1 MMSWLIWN
9 NILQDNKEDFIMKRT
24 NESSFD
30 YNAEVKKCKTID
42 DVMGKN
48 GLIQRLVKD
57 VLENILEGEMEEH
70 LGREKYQRESY
81 DVEDI
86 KNYRNGY
93 STKNLR
99 SSFGDVDLDI
109 PRDRKAEFEPQIV
122 KKYETVCTELDK
134 KIISL
139 YAKGMST
146 TDIEAEIQDL
156 YGITISPSMVSKI
169 TDKVLATATEW
180 QNRVLDSIYPIV
192 YLDAMYFKVRSNGK
206 IVNKAVYICLG
217 YTMQGHK
224 DILGIWVDEAE
235 GAKFW
240 LSICN
245 DLKNRGVKEILIAC
259 MDGLKGLPQ
268 AIKTVFPTVNIQTC
282 IVHQIRN
289 SVKYVA
295 SKGQK
300 AFMKDL
306 KEVYKAPTEE
316 LALAQL
322 DRLKEAWGD
331 KYGIVID
338 SWYNNWNNLS
348 TYFEFSPSIR
358 KIIYTTNVLEG
369 FNRQV
374 RKFTKVRV
382 IFPTDESLNKC
393 VYLATMEIM
402 EKWTQPIHGWANTL
416 AELSLAFSDQLS
428 DDLA

>member
-1 MMSWLIWN
+1 MT
-9 NILQDNKEDFIMKRT
+9 RR
-24 NESSFD
+24 NEINFD
-30 YNAEVKKCKTID
+30 YNEEVKKCKTID
-42 DVMGKN
+42 DVLGKN
-48 GLIQRLVKD
+48 GLVQKLVKD
-57 VLENILEGEMEEH
+57 VLENILEAEMDEH
-70 LGREKYQRESY
+70 LGRDKYQRQSNIEP
-81 DVEDI
+81 EER
-86 KNYRNGY
+86 NYRNGY
-93 STKNLR
+93 SQKNLR

-122 KKYETVCTELDK
+122 KKYETVCNELDK

-139 YAKGMST
+139 YAKGMT
-146 TDIEAEIQDL
+146 TSDIQAEIEDL

-169 TDKVLATATEW
+169 TDKVIATATEW
-180 QNRVLDSIYPIV
+180 QNRMLDKIYPIV

-217 YTMQGHK
+217 YTMEGYK
-224 DILGIWVDEAE
+224 DILGLWVDEAE

-240 LSICN
+240 LGICN

-268 AIKTVFPTVNIQTC
+268 AIQTVFPSANIKTC

-289 SVKYVA
+289 SIKYIA
-295 SKGQK
+295 SKDK
-300 AFMKDL
+300 KSFMKDL

-322 DRLKEAWGD
+322 DKLKETWGNS
-331 KYGIVID
+331 YGMVID

-348 TYFEFSPSIR
+348 TFFDFSPRIR
-358 KIIYTTNVLEG
+358 KTIYTTNALEG

-374 RKFTKVRV
+374 RKYTKSRT

-402 EKWTQPIHGWANTL
+402 EKWTQPVPNWGATL
-416 AELSLAFSDQLS
+416 AELTLFFTEELKDELA
-428 DDLA
+428 

>member
-1 MMSWLIWN
+1 MARKNDIN
-9 NILQDNKEDFIMKRT
+9 
-24 NESSFD
+24 FD
-30 YNAEVKKCKTID
+30 YNSEIKKCKTID
-42 DVMGKN
+42 DVLGKN
-48 GLIQRLVKD
+48 GLVQRLVKD
-57 VLENILEGEMEEH
+57 VLENILEAEMDEH
-70 LGREKYQRESY
+70 LGRDKYQRQS
-81 DVEDI
+81 DI
-86 KNYRNGY
+86 EPGERNYRNGY
-93 STKNLR
+93 SQKNLR

-109 PRDRKAEFEPQIV
+109 PRDRKSEFEPQII
-122 KKYETVCTELDK
+122 KKYETVCNELDK

-139 YAKGMST
+139 YAKGMT
-146 TDIEAEIQDL
+146 TSDIQAEIEDL

-169 TDKVLATATEW
+169 TDKVIATATEW
-180 QNRVLDSIYPIV
+180 QNRMLDKIYPIV

-217 YTMQGHK
+217 YTMEGYK
-224 DILGIWVDEAE
+224 DILGLWVDEAE

-240 LSICN
+240 LGICN

-268 AIKTVFPTVNIQTC
+268 AIQTVFPSANIQTC

-289 SVKYVA
+289 SIKYIA
-295 SKGQK
+295 SKDK
-300 AFMKDL
+300 KSFMKDL

-322 DRLKEAWGD
+322 DKLKETWGNS
-331 KYGIVID
+331 YGMVID

-348 TYFEFSPSIR
+348 TFFDFSPRIR
-358 KIIYTTNVLEG
+358 KMIYTTNALEG

-374 RKFTKVRV
+374 RKYTKSRT

-402 EKWTQPIHGWANTL
+402 EKWTQPVPNWGATL
-416 AELSLAFSDQLS
+416 AELTLFFTEELKDELA
-428 DDLA
+428 

>member
-1 MMSWLIWN
+1 MGRKNDIN
-9 NILQDNKEDFIMKRT
+9 
-24 NESSFD
+24 FD
-30 YNAEVKKCKTID
+30 YNSEVKKCKTID
-42 DVMGKN
+42 DVLGKN
-48 GLIQRLVKD
+48 GLVQRLIKD
-57 VLENILEGEMEEH
+57 VLENILEAEMDEH
-70 LGREKYQRESY
+70 LGRDKYQRQS
-81 DVEDI
+81 DI
-86 KNYRNGY
+86 EPGERNYRNGY
-93 STKNLR
+93 SQKNLR

-109 PRDRKAEFEPQIV
+109 PRDRKAEFEPQII
-122 KKYETVCTELDK
+122 KKYETVCNELDK

-139 YAKGMST
+139 YAKGMT
-146 TDIEAEIQDL
+146 TSDIQAEIEDL

-169 TDKVLATATEW
+169 TDKVIATATEW
-180 QNRVLDSIYPIV
+180 QNRMLDKIYPIV

-217 YTMQGHK
+217 YTMEGYK
-224 DILGIWVDEAE
+224 DILGLWVDEAE

-240 LSICN
+240 LGICN

-268 AIKTVFPTVNIQTC
+268 AIQTVFPSANIQTC

-289 SVKYVA
+289 SIKYIA
-295 SKGQK
+295 SKDK
-300 AFMKDL
+300 KSFMKDL

-322 DRLKEAWGD
+322 DKLKETWGNS
-331 KYGIVID
+331 YGMVID

-348 TYFEFSPSIR
+348 TFFDFSPRIR
-358 KIIYTTNVLEG
+358 KMIYTTNALEG

-374 RKFTKVRV
+374 RKYTKSRT

-402 EKWTQPIHGWANTL
+402 EKWTQPVPNWGATL
-416 AELSLAFSDQLS
+416 AELTLFFTEELKDELA
-428 DDLA
+428 

>member
-1 MMSWLIWN
+1 MARKNDIN
-9 NILQDNKEDFIMKRT
+9 
-24 NESSFD
+24 FD
-30 YNAEVKKCKTID
+30 YNSEIKKCKTID
-42 DVMGKN
+42 DVLGKN
-48 GLIQRLVKD
+48 GLVQRLVKD
-57 VLENILEGEMEEH
+57 VLENILEAEMDEH
-70 LGREKYQRESY
+70 LGRDKYQRQS
-81 DVEDI
+81 DI
-86 KNYRNGY
+86 EPGERNYRNGY
-93 STKNLR
+93 SQKNLR

-109 PRDRKAEFEPQIV
+109 PRDRKSEFEPQIV
-122 KKYETVCTELDK
+122 KKYETVCNELDK

-139 YAKGMST
+139 YAKGMT
-146 TDIEAEIQDL
+146 TSDIQAEIEDL

-169 TDKVLATATEW
+169 TDKVIATATEW
-180 QNRVLDSIYPIV
+180 QNRMLDKIYPIV

-217 YTMQGHK
+217 YTMEGYK
-224 DILGIWVDEAE
+224 DILGLWVDEAE

-240 LSICN
+240 LGICN

-268 AIKTVFPTVNIQTC
+268 AIQTVFPSANIQTC

-289 SVKYVA
+289 SIKYIA
-295 SKGQK
+295 SKDK
-300 AFMKDL
+300 KSFMKDL

-322 DRLKEAWGD
+322 DKLKETWGNS
-331 KYGIVID
+331 YGMVID

-348 TYFEFSPSIR
+348 TFFDFSPRIR
-358 KIIYTTNVLEG
+358 KIIYTTNALEG

-374 RKFTKVRV
+374 RKYTKSRT

-402 EKWTQPIHGWANTL
+402 EKWTQPVPNWGATL
-416 AELSLAFSDQLS
+416 AELTLFFTEELKDELA
-428 DDLA
+428 

>member
-1 MMSWLIWN
+1 MARKNDIN
-9 NILQDNKEDFIMKRT
+9 
-24 NESSFD
+24 FD
-30 YNAEVKKCKTID
+30 YNSEIKKCKTID
-42 DVMGKN
+42 DVLGKN
-48 GLIQRLVKD
+48 GLVQRLVKD
-57 VLENILEGEMEEH
+57 VLENILEAEMDEH
-70 LGREKYQRESY
+70 LGRDKYQRQS
-81 DVEDI
+81 DI
-86 KNYRNGY
+86 EPGERNYRNGY
-93 STKNLR
+93 SQKNLR

-109 PRDRKAEFEPQIV
+109 PRDRKSEFEPQIV
-122 KKYETVCTELDK
+122 KKYETVCNELDK

-139 YAKGMST
+139 YAKGMT
-146 TDIEAEIQDL
+146 TSDIQAEIEDL

-169 TDKVLATATEW
+169 TDKVIATATEW
-180 QNRVLDSIYPIV
+180 QNRMLDKIYPIV

-217 YTMQGHK
+217 YTMEGYK
-224 DILGIWVDEAE
+224 DILRLWVDEAE

-240 LSICN
+240 LGICN

-268 AIKTVFPTVNIQTC
+268 AIQTVFPSANIQTC

-289 SVKYVA
+289 SIKYIA
-295 SKGQK
+295 SKDK
-300 AFMKDL
+300 KSFMKDL

-322 DRLKEAWGD
+322 DKLKETWGNS
-331 KYGIVID
+331 YGMVID

-348 TYFEFSPSIR
+348 TFFDFSPRIR
-358 KIIYTTNVLEG
+358 KMIYTTNALEG

-374 RKFTKVRV
+374 RKYTKSRT

-402 EKWTQPIHGWANTL
+402 EKWTQPVPNWGATL
-416 AELSLAFSDQLS
+416 AELTLFFTEELKDELA
-428 DDLA
+428 

>member
-1 MMSWLIWN
+1 MKN
-9 NILQDNKEDFIMKRT
+9 NN
-24 NESSFD
+24 FD
-30 YNAEVKKCKTID
+30 YNEEIKKCKTID

-48 GLIQRLVKD
+48 GLIQKLVKD

-70 LGREKYQRESY
+70 LGRSKYQRL
-81 DVEDI
+81 DDEDFERV
-86 KNYRNGY
+86 NYRNGY
-93 STKNLR
+93 SKKNLR
-99 SSFGDVDLDI
+99 SSFGDVDLNI
-109 PRDRKAEFEPQIV
+109 PRDRNGEFEPKIV
-122 KKYETVCTELDK
+122 KKYETVCNELDK

-146 TDIEAEIQDL
+146 SDIQAEIEDL

-169 TDKVLATATEW
+169 IDKVLSSAVEW
-180 QNRVLDSIYPIV
+180 QNRPLDRIYPIV

-217 YTMQGHK
+217 YDMDGYK

-240 LSICN
+240 LGICN

-268 AIKTVFPTVNIQTC
+268 AIKTVFPSVNIQTC
-282 IVHQIRN
+282 IIHQIRN
-289 SVKYVA
+289 SIKYVA
-295 SKGQK
+295 SKDK
-300 AFMKDL
+300 KEFMKDL
-306 KEVYKAPTEE
+306 KEVYKASTEE

-322 DRLKEAWGD
+322 DMLKEKWHS
-331 KYGIVID
+331 KYAIVID
-338 SWYNNWNNLS
+338 SWYNNWSNLS
-348 TYFEFSPSIR
+348 TFFEFSPQIR
-358 KIIYTTNVLEG
+358 KMIYTTNILEG
-369 FNRQV
+369 FNRQI

-402 EKWTQPIHGWANTL
+402 EKWTQPTPNWGATL
-416 AELSLAFSDQLS
+416 TELTLMFENQINDELA
-428 DDLA
+428 

>member
-1 MMSWLIWN
+1 MGRKNDIN
-9 NILQDNKEDFIMKRT
+9 
-24 NESSFD
+24 FD
-30 YNAEVKKCKTID
+30 YNSEVKKCKTID
-42 DVMGKN
+42 DVLGKN
-48 GLIQRLVKD
+48 GLVQRLIKD
-57 VLENILEGEMEEH
+57 VLENILEAEMDEH
-70 LGREKYQRESY
+70 LGRDKYQRQN
-81 DVEDI
+81 DI
-86 KNYRNGY
+86 EPSERNYRNGY
-93 STKNLR
+93 SQKNLR

-109 PRDRKAEFEPQIV
+109 PRDRKSEFEPQIV
-122 KKYETVCTELDK
+122 KKYETVCNELDK

-139 YAKGMST
+139 YAKGMT
-146 TDIEAEIQDL
+146 TSDIQAEIEDL

-169 TDKVLATATEW
+169 TDKVIATATEW
-180 QNRVLDSIYPIV
+180 QNRMLDKIYPIV

-217 YTMQGHK
+217 YTMEGYK
-224 DILGIWVDEAE
+224 DILGLWVDEAE

-240 LSICN
+240 LGICN

-268 AIKTVFPTVNIQTC
+268 AIQTVFPSANIQTC

-289 SVKYVA
+289 SIKYIA
-295 SKGQK
+295 SKDK
-300 AFMKDL
+300 KSFMKDL

-322 DRLKEAWGD
+322 DKLKETWGNS
-331 KYGIVID
+331 YGMVID

-348 TYFEFSPSIR
+348 TFFDFSPRIR
-358 KIIYTTNVLEG
+358 KMIYTTNALEG

-374 RKFTKVRV
+374 RKYTKSRT

-402 EKWTQPIHGWANTL
+402 EKWTQPVPNWGATL
-416 AELSLAFSDQLS
+416 AELTLFFTEELKDELA
-428 DDLA
+428 

>member
-1 MMSWLIWN
+1 MGRKNDIN
-9 NILQDNKEDFIMKRT
+9 
-24 NESSFD
+24 FD
-30 YNAEVKKCKTID
+30 YNSEVKKCKTID
-42 DVMGKN
+42 DVLGKN
-48 GLIQRLVKD
+48 GLVQRLIKD
-57 VLENILEGEMEEH
+57 VLENILEAEMDEH
-70 LGREKYQRESY
+70 LGRDKYQRQN
-81 DVEDI
+81 DI
-86 KNYRNGY
+86 EPSERNYRNGY
-93 STKNLR
+93 SPKNLR

-109 PRDRKAEFEPQIV
+109 PRDRKSEFEPQIV
-122 KKYETVCTELDK
+122 KKYETVCNELDK

-139 YAKGMST
+139 YAKGMT
-146 TDIEAEIQDL
+146 TSDIQAEIEDL

-169 TDKVLATATEW
+169 TDKVIATATEW
-180 QNRVLDSIYPIV
+180 QNRMLDKIYPIV

-217 YTMQGHK
+217 YTMEGYK
-224 DILGIWVDEAE
+224 DILGLWVDEAE

-240 LSICN
+240 LGICN

-268 AIKTVFPTVNIQTC
+268 AIQTVFPSANIQTC

-289 SVKYVA
+289 SIKYIA
-295 SKGQK
+295 SKDK
-300 AFMKDL
+300 KSFMKDL

-322 DRLKEAWGD
+322 DKLKETWGNS
-331 KYGIVID
+331 YGMVID

-348 TYFEFSPSIR
+348 TFFDFSQ
-358 KIIYTTNVLEG
+358 KKKKMIYTTNALEG

-374 RKFTKVRV
+374 RKYTKSRT

-402 EKWTQPIHGWANTL
+402 EKWTQPVPNWGATL
-416 AELSLAFSDQLS
+416 AELTLFFTEELKDELA
-428 DDLA
+428 